1 MKKNLAVSVKMLV
14 DTFRVCSME
23 SMLIANQ
30 HNIFY
35 MNVIF
40 IFPGL
45 NPSSHPNGNAMF
57 IPLQLKT
64 IIQVPSVVLIL
75 DKVDL
80 HLAKVNKSIVTQQK

>member
-1 MKKNLAVSVKMLV
+1 MYIDFLIFGFGL
-14 DTFRVCSME
+14 
-23 SMLIANQ
+23 LIANQ
-30 HNIFY
+30 HNI
-35 MNVIF
+35 NVIF
-40 IFPGL
+40 IFSGL

-80 HLAKVNKSIVTQQK
+80 HLAKVNQL

>member
-1 MKKNLAVSVKMLV
+1 
-14 DTFRVCSME
+14 
-23 SMLIANQ
+23 
-30 HNIFY
+30 

-80 HLAKVNKSIVTQQK
+80 HLAKVNHSKNENKNCFMASII